1 MTLAPGGK
9 IPVPDPLTLAAR
21 SAQEVRK
28 SGHPGRKQ
36 TPMAGRRDQF
46 WTGAV
51 ERPQEDEAEVVG
63 GGALEEDEAEVVGGG
78 ARWKM
83 AGEEAGRR
91 RRGRTI

>member
-1 MTLAPGGK
+1 MTLVPGGK
-9 IPVPDPLTLAAR
+9 IPVPDPYSSR
-21 SAQEVRK
+21 RK
-28 SGHPGRKQ
+28 CTGSKGGYSGRKQ